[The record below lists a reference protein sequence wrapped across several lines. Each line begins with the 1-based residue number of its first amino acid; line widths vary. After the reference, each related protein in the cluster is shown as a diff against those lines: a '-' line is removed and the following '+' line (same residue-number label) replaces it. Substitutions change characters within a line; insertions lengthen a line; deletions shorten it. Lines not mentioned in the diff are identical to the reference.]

1 MREYVVTE
9 QIKCDICGNEMY
21 TDTNGSTMQEAT
33 LSNGAYVQ
41 STVEVSAF
49 YLGAKKTC
57 LCKDCRKAILESAL
71 RRLEGCV

>member
-1 MREYVVTE
+1 MREYVVNE
-9 QIKCDICGNEMY
+9 RIKCDICGNEMY
-21 TDTNGSTMQEAT
+21 TDTNGSTMQDAT
-33 LSNGAYVQ
+33 LNGAYVQ

-49 YLGAKKTC
+49 YLGEKKTC